1 MAKLSSLE
9 FSLKNG
15 IAGCLKALLREFVGC
30 VIDVGASVSSVLVYL

>member
-1 MAKLSSLE
+1 VAKLSSLE